1 MHKIWVA
8 GANGLVG
15 SELVKSGCLGATR
28 QQLDIT
34 SDEQISLFIDKNKPT
49 AIINAAA
56 QANVNLADVEK
67 ELSYEV
73 NGYAVGRLASIC
85 REKGVRLVHIS
96 SDYVLDQPNAKVLTE
111 DMPTNPRSEYA
122 KSKLLGEELA
132 LEHDAVVVRV
142 QWVYRPG
149 YLNFF
154 TKAIKWMNEGTEI
167 SLVHDQIGAPTAVH
181 ALATGLVKAAESG
194 PTGLFQLACQGE
206 TSAEGWI
213 RKGAELAGVDV
224 KAKSVSRTT
233 FSGPY
238 RPARSVLSSER
249 FEQAWGLKL
258 PTWDVALEQSMKN
271 NPPQNWL

>member
-1 MHKIWVA
+1 MSQIWVT

-15 SELVKSGCLGATR
+15 SALVRAGCNGAAR

-34 SDEQISLFIDKNKPT
+34 SSQAISRFLDEQRPQ

-85 REKGVRLVHIS
+85 REKGVRFVHIS
-96 SDYVLDQPNAKVLTE
+96 TDYVLDQPEEELLTE
-111 DMPTNPRSEYA
+111 EMPTNPRSEYA
-122 KSKLLGEELA
+122 RSKLLGEELA
-132 LEHDAVVVRV
+132 LEQDAVVIRI

-154 TKAIKWMNEGTEI
+154 TKALKWMQEGREI
-167 SLVHDQIGAPTAVH
+167 SLVHDQIGTPTAAH
-181 ALATGLVKAAESG
+181 ALAKGLVVAAESG
-194 PTGLFQLACQGE
+194 PTGLFQLSCQGE

-213 RKGAELAGVDV
+213 RAAAELAGITVC
-224 KAKSVSRTT
+224 ATSVSRTS

-249 FEQAWGLKL
+249 FFETWGMRL
-258 PTWDVALEQSMKN
+258 PHWKEALEESIKQ
-271 NPPQNWL
+271 NPPESWL

>member
-1 MHKIWVA
+1 MSKIWVT
-8 GANGLVG
+8 GARGLVG
-15 SELVKSGCLGATR
+15 SELVKAGCQGAGR
-28 QQLDIT
+28 QDLDIT
-34 SDEQISLFIDKNKPT
+34 SDDQICAFIDKNRPR

-73 NGYAVGRLASIC
+73 NGYAVGRLGSIC

-96 SDYVLDQPNAKVLTE
+96 TDYVLDQPQAKELTE

-132 LEHDAVVVRV
+132 LEQDAVVVRV

-154 TKAIKWMNEGTEI
+154 TKAIKWMNEGKEI
-167 SLVHDQIGAPTAVH
+167 ALVNDQVGTPTAVH
-181 ALATGLVKAAESG
+181 SLAEGLIKAAQSG
-194 PTGLFQLACQGE
+194 PTGLFQLACRGE

-213 RKGAELAGVDV
+213 RTAADLAGVVV
-224 KAKSVSRTT
+224 KAKSVSRTS

-238 RPARSVLSSER
+238 RPARSVLSSAR
-249 FEQAWGLKL
+249 FFDVWGLKL
-258 PTWDVALEQSMKN
+258 PSWDEALQQSMKL
-271 NPPQNWL
+271 NPPKTWL